1 MKKTAIALVLGV
13 ALVSCNTKEKKTEEN
28 SKDSISTT
36 TVEQP
41 KASGSVSTTNVD
53 WESIPEAKEI
63 GNFPFFK
70 PSKEFK
76 ILDEKD
82 GLSEVFENEKLENYT
97 GKDVY
102 TTEGKLGILVFENVD
117 GQNFS
122 RSLFERN
129 ITDYMTKIGAKQL
142 YKGDYPAN
150 ETANE
155 ALRNKLKENLW
166 NGKHRTIGLSDDE
179 PFAVYAFKNNGKNYV
194 VNVQYN
200 SAQGYIFI
208 MELKA

>member
-13 ALVSCNTKEKKTEEN
+13 TLVSCNTKEKKTEEN

-102 TTEGKLGILVFENVD
+102 TTEGKLGVLVFENVD

-122 RSLFERN
+122 RSLFEKN
-129 ITDYMTKIGAKQL
+129 INDYMTKIGAKQL
-142 YKGDYPAN
+142 YKGNYPAN